1 MDNESVK
8 SLESALLEFVERTSK
23 KATSDTEVQV
33 LPEVAAVLVEIL
45 KLQ

>member
-8 SLESALLEFVERTSK
+8 RLESALLEFVERTSK
-23 KATSDTEVQV
+23 KATSDTEV
-33 LPEVAAVLVEIL
+33 AAVLVEIL